1 MVRKA
6 FVAVAAASLL
16 ASGASAQD
24 GVDPRVRAAL
34 EKHRESIAAS
44 ASLLYWI
51 GACEPFI
58 NSDRTSFYLE
68 EYALAGSGKFDD
80 FINTFLGRMHLRSY
94 IDGRRARVKTPM
106 TQGECDKLVTQAAAE
121 LKAAQDRVKE

>member
-6 FVAVAAASLL
+6 VVAAAATALL
-16 ASGASAQD
+16 VSGASAQES
-24 GVDPRVRAAL
+24 VDPRVRAAL

-68 EYALAGSGKFDD
+68 QYALAGSGKFDD

-94 IDGRRARVKTPM
+94 IDGRRDRVKTPM

-121 LKAAQDRVKE
+121 LKAAQDRVGK

>member
-1 MVRKA
+1 M
-6 FVAVAAASLL
+6 AAAAVL

-44 ASLLYWI
+44 ANLLYWI
-51 GACEPFI
+51 GACEPYI

-80 FINTFLGRMHLRSY
+80 FINTFLGRLHLQSY
-94 IDGRRARVKTPM
+94 IDGRRARVKAPL
-106 TQGECDKLVTQAAAE
+106 TQSECEKLITQAAAE
-121 LKAAQDRVKE
+121 LKSAQDRVKE

>member
-6 FVAVAAASLL
+6 FVAMAAAAVL

-44 ASLLYWI
+44 ANLLYWI
-51 GACEPFI
+51 GACEPYI

-80 FINTFLGRMHLRSY
+80 FINTFLGRLHLQSY
-94 IDGRRARVKTPM
+94 IDGRRARVKAPL
-106 TQGECDKLVTQAAAE
+106 TQSECEKLITQAAAE
-121 LKAAQDRVKE
+121 LKSAQDRVKE